1 MGREFGIGAR
11 LPRLED
17 ARFLQG
23 RGQFCA
29 DINLPGML
37 HAAFV
42 RSPHAHARIVAVRKP
57 QGAEQRVF
65 HAGDLSG
72 VGRMRSTAKLPGFK
86 PSDWPILAAGK
97 VRHVGEP
104 VAMVLAPTAGEAED
118 LAARVEAEFEP
129 LSPVVTMADALRKQ
143 APFVHDEWGDNILL
157 DLKMEAGDLAAA
169 KAAAAHVVERRFRM
183 NRMHPLPIEGRATV
197 AHYDGRLDELV
208 VYAAHQLPVPLQI
221 GLAQVLGISQR
232 RLRVVVP
239 DVGASFGLKTYV
251 ESETVCVAWAAMRLR
266 RPVRWVQ
273 DRHES
278 LVCDATCRDYECKI
292 TGYAD
297 SDGRVLALDCE
308 VLVDSGAYSPWPW
321 PAGIEGGLALGNM
334 QGCYDIR
341 AFRGRAINVV
351 SNKPAGQP
359 FRGVARP
366 LSCIGHEIVMDGV
379 AQVTGIDPLEVRL
392 RNFVKP
398 QQMPYVSVTKKTL
411 DSGDYAAA
419 LRRAA
424 ELIDLPAV
432 RARQKSGEKD
442 GWLIG
447 VGFASFYEQTAYG
460 TGPFGYSAWGIEL
473 VPGMEPAVARLTG
486 DGELVL
492 EVGSHSHGQGHE
504 TVFAQVANEV
514 LGIEP
519 NKVSVRYGDTSV
531 APAGTGSYTSRSMVT
546 TGGAVADACR
556 ALMVPIKKIGAHLLQ
571 CKEGDVQ
578 IQNGRVHG
586 PQGSVEFSEIGR
598 AWYHHPEEL
607 PADADAGGLTATAG
621 HKPHDPGVFSY
632 SAHAAVVAVDPD
644 TGAVELL
651 DYAIVSDCGTRVNP
665 MLVEGQVVGGFSN
678 GVGNALYEESSYDA
692 SGNPT
697 ATTLADYTAPSATSI
712 PTVKLDF
719 IETPS
724 PFSAFGM
731 KGIGENGAIGPPAAI
746 VNAVNDALRPLGAA
760 VFETPITPHRVRA
773 AIVRAQAGSVARAR
787 G

>member
-1 MGREFGIGAR
+1 MASEFGIGAR

-17 ARFLQG
+17 ARFLEG

-29 DINLPGML
+29 DIVLPGML

-57 QGAEQRVF
+57 QGSGKRIFCA
-65 HAGDLSG
+65 ADLNG

-86 PSDWPILAAGK
+86 PSDWPILAAAK

-104 VAMVLAPTAGEAED
+104 VAMAVASTAAEAED
-118 LAARVEAEFEP
+118 LAALVEVDFEALP
-129 LSPVVTMADALRKQ
+129 PVVTMADALKKSP
-143 APFVHDEWGDNILL
+143 PFVHDEWGDNVLVDIKL
-157 DLKMEAGDLAAA
+157 EAGDLNAA
-169 KAAAAHVVERRFRM
+169 KLAAAHVIERSFRM
-183 NRMHPLPIEGRATV
+183 NRMHPLPLEGRACV
-197 AHYDGRLDELV
+197 AAYDSRLDELV
-208 VYAAHQLPVPLQI
+208 VYVAHQLPVPLQI
-221 GLAQVLGISQR
+221 GLAQVLSISQR

-251 ESETVCVAWAAMRLR
+251 ESETVCVAFAAMRLR
-266 RPVRWVQ
+266 RPVRWIQ

-278 LVCDATCRDYECKI
+278 LICDATCRDYQCTI

-297 SDGRVLALDCE
+297 ASGRVLALDCD
-308 VLVDSGAYSPWPW
+308 VVVDSGAYSPWPW

-341 AFRGRAINVV
+341 AFRGRAVNVV

-379 AQVTGIDPLEVRL
+379 AQAVGMDPLEVRL
-392 RNFVKP
+392 RNFVRP
-398 QQMPYVSVTKKTL
+398 EQMPYVSITKKTL

-419 LRRAA
+419 LKRAA
-424 ELIDLPAV
+424 ELIDMPAV
-432 RARQKSGEKD
+432 RTRQKKGEKN
-442 GWLIG
+442 GRLIG
-447 VGFASFYEQTAYG
+447 IGLACFYEQTAYG

-492 EVGSHSHGQGHE
+492 DVGSHSHGQGHE
-504 TVFAQVANEV
+504 TVFAQVAHEV
-514 LGIEP
+514 LGIDP
-519 NKVSVRYGDTSV
+519 RKVSVRFGDTSTST
-531 APAGTGSYTSRSMVT
+531 AGTGTYTSRSMVT
-546 TGGAVADACR
+546 TGGAVAEACQR
-556 ALMVPIKKIGAHLLQ
+556 LMAPISRIGAHLLQ
-571 CKEGDVQ
+571 CKEGDVR
-578 IQNGRVHG
+578 IKDGRVFG

-598 AWYHHPEEL
+598 AWYHHPEDL
-607 PADADAGGLTATAG
+607 PADADPGGLTATAG

-651 DYAIVSDCGTRVNP
+651 DYAIVADCGTQVNP
-665 MLVEGQVVGGFSN
+665 LLVEGQVIGGFSN
-678 GVGNALYEESSYDA
+678 GLGNALYEESSYDA
-692 SGNPT
+692 LGQPT
-697 ATTLADYTAPSATSI
+697 ATTLADYTAPTAPSV
-712 PTVKLDF
+712 PEVKLDF

-724 PFSAFGM
+724 PFSMFGM

-760 VFETPITPHRVRA
+760 VCETPVTASRVRT
-773 AIVRAQAGSVARAR
+773 AIARAS
-787 G
+787 GTKP

>member
-118 LAARVEAEFEP
+118 LATRVEVEFEP

-169 KAAAAHVVERRFRM
+169 KAAAAHVIERRFRM
-183 NRMHPLPIEGRATV
+183 NRMHPLPLEGRATV

-208 VYAAHQLPVPLQI
+208 VYVAHQLPVPLQI

-273 DRHES
+273 DRHE
-278 LVCDATCRDYECKI
+278 LLDLRRHLPRLRVQDHRLCGQR
-292 TGYAD
+292 
-297 SDGRVLALDCE
+297 GRVLALDCE

-379 AQVTGIDPLEVRL
+379 AQATGIDPLDVRL

-442 GWLIG
+442 GPADRRRFCIVLRADR
-447 VGFASFYEQTAYG
+447 VRHRTVRL
-460 TGPFGYSAWGIEL
+460 FGLGH
-473 VPGMEPAVARLTG
+473 R
-486 DGELVL
+486 
-492 EVGSHSHGQGHE
+492 VGSRHG
-504 TVFAQVANEV
+504 A
-514 LGIEP
+514 
-519 NKVSVRYGDTSV
+519 
-531 APAGTGSYTSRSMVT
+531 SR
-546 TGGAVADACR
+546 
-556 ALMVPIKKIGAHLLQ
+556 
-571 CKEGDVQ
+571 
-578 IQNGRVHG
+578 
-586 PQGSVEFSEIGR
+586 
-598 AWYHHPEEL
+598 
-607 PADADAGGLTATAG
+607 
-621 HKPHDPGVFSY
+621 
-632 SAHAAVVAVDPD
+632 
-644 TGAVELL
+644 
-651 DYAIVSDCGTRVNP
+651 
-665 MLVEGQVVGGFSN
+665 
-678 GVGNALYEESSYDA
+678 
-692 SGNPT
+692 
-697 ATTLADYTAPSATSI
+697 
-712 PTVKLDF
+712 
-719 IETPS
+719 
-724 PFSAFGM
+724 
-731 KGIGENGAIGPPAAI
+731 
-746 VNAVNDALRPLGAA
+746 GAA
-760 VFETPITPHRVRA
+760 HR
-773 AIVRAQAGSVARAR
+773 
-787 G
+787 

>member
-1 MGREFGIGAR
+1 MASDYGIGAR

-17 ARFLQG
+17 ARFLEG

-29 DINLPGML
+29 DINLPGTL

-42 RSPHAHARIVAVRKP
+42 RSPHAHARILAVRKP
-57 QGAEQRVF
+57 RGLESSIYLAS
-65 HAGDLSG
+65 DLTG
-72 VGRMRSTAKLPGFK
+72 VGKMRSTAKLPGFK

-104 VAMVLAPTAGEAED
+104 IAMALGSTRAEAED
-118 LAARVEAEFEP
+118 IAALVAVDFEP
-129 LSPVVTMADALRKQ
+129 LPPVVTMADALKKVP
-143 APFVHDEWGDNILL
+143 PFVHDEWGDNVLVDIKL
-157 DLKMEAGDLAAA
+157 EAGDLGAA
-169 KAAAAHVVERRFRM
+169 KSAAAHVVERKFRM
-183 NRMHPLPIEGRATV
+183 NRMHPLPLEGRACI
-197 AHYDGRLDELV
+197 ASYDSRLDELV
-208 VYAAHQLPVPLQI
+208 VYVAHQLPVPLQI

-266 RPVRWVQ
+266 RPVRWIQ

-278 LVCDATCRDYECKI
+278 LVCDATCRDYECKVV
-292 TGYAD
+292 GYVDAQ
-297 SDGRVLALDCE
+297 GRVLGLECD
-308 VLVDSGAYSPWPW
+308 VTVDSGAYSPWPW
-321 PAGIEGGLALGNM
+321 PAGIEGGLAIGNM

-366 LSCIGHEIVMDGV
+366 LSCIGHEIVMDGIAAAV
-379 AQVTGIDPLEVRL
+379 GIDPIEVRL

-398 QQMPYVSVTKKTL
+398 AQMPYLSITKKTL

-419 LRRAA
+419 LKRAA

-432 RARQKSGEKD
+432 RARQKNREPD
-442 GWLIG
+442 GRLIG

-504 TVFAQVANEV
+504 TVFAQVAHEV

-519 NKVSVRYGDTSV
+519 RKIAVRFGDTSTS
-531 APAGTGSYTSRSMVT
+531 PAGTGTYTSRSMVT
-546 TGGAVADACR
+546 TGGAIAEACR
-556 ALMVPIKKIGAHLLQ
+556 LLMAPIAKIGAHLLQ
-571 CKEGDVQ
+571 CKAGDVE
-578 IQNGRVHG
+578 IKNGRVHG
-586 PQGSVEFSEIGR
+586 PQGSVEFAEIGR
-598 AWYHHPEEL
+598 AWYHHPEDL
-607 PADADAGGLTATAG
+607 PADMDAGGLTATAG
-621 HKPHDPGVFSY
+621 HKAHDPGVFSY
-632 SAHAAVVAVDPD
+632 SAHAAVVAVDPE
-644 TGAVELL
+644 TGSVEVI
-651 DYAIVSDCGTRVNP
+651 DYAIVADCGTRVNP

-678 GVGNALYEESSYDA
+678 GLGNALFEENGYDA
-692 SGNPT
+692 AGQPT
-697 ATTLADYTAPSATSI
+697 TTTLADYTAPNAAAM
-712 PTVKLDF
+712 PDVKLDF

-724 PFSAFGM
+724 PFSMFGI

-760 VFETPITPHRVRA
+760 VFETPISPWRVRA
-773 AIVRAQAGSVARAR
+773 AIARAR
-787 G
+787 STAAA

>member
-1 MGREFGIGAR
+1 MGSEFGIGAR
-11 LPRLED
+11 LPRIED
-17 ARFLQG
+17 ARFLEG

-37 HAAFV
+37 HGAFV

-57 QGAEQRVF
+57 QGYEKRVYV
-65 HAGDLSG
+65 AADLTG

-104 VAMVLAPTAGEAED
+104 VAMALASTPSEAED
-118 LAARVEAEFEP
+118 LAAKVKVEYEP
-129 LSPVVTMADALRKQ
+129 LPPVVTMTEALKKTP
-143 APFVHDEWGDNILL
+143 PFVHDEWGDNVLVDTRI
-157 DLKMEAGDLAAA
+157 EGGDLAAA
-169 KAAAAHVVERRFRM
+169 KAAAVHVVERNFRM
-183 NRMHPLPIEGRATV
+183 NRMHPLPLEGRASV
-197 AHYDGRLDELV
+197 AVYDGRLDELV
-208 VYAAHQLPVPLQI
+208 VYVAHQLPVPLQI

-251 ESETVCVAWAAMRLR
+251 ESETVCVAWAALNLR
-266 RPVRWVQ
+266 RPVRWIQ
-273 DRHES
+273 DRRES
-278 LVCDATCRDYECKI
+278 LVCDASCRDYQCKI

-297 SDGRVLALDCE
+297 GNGRVLGLDCE
-308 VLVDSGAYSPWPW
+308 VIVDSGAYSPWPW
-321 PAGIEGGLALGNM
+321 PAGIEGGLALVNM

-341 AFRGRAINVV
+341 AFRGRAVNVV

-366 LSCIGHEIVMDGV
+366 LSCVGHEIVMDGI
-379 AQVTGIDPLEVRL
+379 AQAVGLDPVEVRL

-398 QQMPYVSVTKKTL
+398 AQMPYVSITKKTL

-419 LRRAA
+419 LQRAA
-424 ELIDLPAV
+424 ALIDLPAV
-432 RARQKSGEKD
+432 RAQQKKGEND
-442 GWLIG
+442 GRLIG

-460 TGPFGYSAWGIEL
+460 TGPFGYAMWGIEL

-504 TVFAQVANEV
+504 TAFAQVAHEV
-514 LGIEP
+514 LGIDP
-519 NKVSVRYGDTSV
+519 HKVAVRYGDTSMS
-531 APAGTGSYTSRSMVT
+531 PAGTGTYTSRSMVS
-546 TGGAVADACR
+546 TGGAIAEACR
-556 ALMVPIKKIGAHLLQ
+556 ALMVPIAKIGAHLLQ
-571 CKEGDVQ
+571 CKVDDVQ
-578 IQNGRVHG
+578 INGGRVHG

-607 PADADAGGLTATAG
+607 PADAEPGGLTATAG

-632 SAHAAVVAVDPD
+632 SAHAALVAVDPD

-651 DYAIVSDCGTRVNP
+651 DYAIVADCGTRVNP
-665 MLVEGQVVGGFSN
+665 LLVEGQVVGGFSN
-678 GVGNALYEESSYDA
+678 GLGNALYEESSYDA
-692 SGNPT
+692 LGQPA
-697 ATTLADYTAPSATSI
+697 ATTLADYTAPTAPSI
-712 PTVKLDF
+712 PNVKLDF
-719 IETPS
+719 METPS

-746 VNAVNDALRPLGAA
+746 VNAVNDALRPLGAS
-760 VFETPITPHRVRA
+760 VFETPVTAARVRE
-773 AIVRAQAGSVARAR
+773 AIVRA
-787 G
+787 